1 MNDIRRLRL
10 VPLWGLLIA
19 VIAESCSMGLV
30 GLSGWFIA
38 GSAVAGATAY
48 STFSYLAPSGGVR
61 GLALSRIATHYT
73 SRVVLHSA
81 ALHRISAAR
90 LAFYDR
96 TAEDSSAHGHW
107 SGQALDRVMADADT
121 EGMALIQATTPM
133 TVTACLTAGGC
144 LAVAIAGYP
153 AVAVVVAVA
162 AALCAT
168 LATVTARGRT
178 DPGTTRAT
186 LRTELAAAVDAWPEM
201 ASLGATD
208 QLRQRTWQLLAAYD
222 NQQLRRTAATARAL
236 GGTRAVS
243 AITLLLTVL
252 LAEAHGADVTTLVFL
267 ALLVVGV
274 AANAER
280 LVAAAE
286 ARALARTA
294 AERLSSTGSAATG
307 SHPNA
312 PFIRGTYDHRGL
324 TVTGDRVPDA
334 PTRQGRRI
342 EVTVPAGRTLLVTG
356 ASGSGKTTLLEAVAA
371 ALHQTSGTR
380 GQPTV
385 TSVSADDHVFT
396 GTVATNIRLADPRA
410 SDDEIEALLAA
421 MGLDRGGLTP
431 GTKVGVGGRDLS
443 GGEQRRLH
451 LARALAARPDVL
463 LVDEPTTGLDA
474 GTAAR
479 VLAALRRR
487 LPDAVLVLAM
497 HEPPAPLEPPA
508 PPWITVSL
516 DT

>member
-1 MNDIRRLRL
+1 MNDTRRLRL

-19 VIAESCSMGLV
+19 VLAESCSIGLV

-48 STFSYLAPSGGVR
+48 STFSYLAPSGGVGGR
-61 GLALSRIATHYT
+61 ALSGIATHYT

-81 ALHRISAAR
+81 ALHRTGAAR

-96 TAEDSSAHGHW
+96 AAEDSSAHRQW

-144 LAVAIAGYP
+144 LAVAIVGYP
-153 AVAVVVAVA
+153 AVAVVVAA
-162 AALCAT
+162 AFCAI

-186 LRTELAAAVDAWPEM
+186 LRTELAAA
-201 ASLGATD
+201 
-208 QLRQRTWQLLAAYD
+208 YD
-222 NQQLRRTAATARAL
+222 NQQVRRTAATARAL
-236 GGTRAVS
+236 GATRAVS

-267 ALLVVGV
+267 ALLVTGV

-294 AERLSSTGSAATG
+294 AERLSSTDSAAIG
-307 SHPNA
+307 SHLNA
-312 PFIRGTYDHRGL
+312 LSIQGTYGHRGL
-324 TVTGDRVPDA
+324 TVTGGRVPAA
-334 PTRQGRRI
+334 PARQGRRI
-342 EVTVPAGRTLLVTG
+342 EVTVPAGQTLLVTG

-371 ALHQTSGTR
+371 ALHQTSSTC

-396 GTVATNIRLADPRA
+396 APWPPTSGSP
-410 SDDEIEALLAA
+410 
-421 MGLDRGGLTP
+421 TP
-431 GTKVGVGGRDLS
+431 GPR
-443 GGEQRRLH
+443 
-451 LARALAARPDVL
+451 
-463 LVDEPTTGLDA
+463 TTRSRNSSPPWDS
-474 GTAAR
+474 TAADSPR
-479 VLAALRRR
+479 ERRS
-487 LPDAVLVLAM
+487 A
-497 HEPPAPLEPPA
+497 
-508 PPWITVSL
+508 
-516 DT
+516 

>member
-1 MNDIRRLRL
+1 MKDTRRLRL

-19 VIAESCSMGLV
+19 VIAESCSIGLV

-96 TAEDSSAHGHW
+96 AAEDSSTHGQW

-133 TVTACLTAGGC
+133 TVTACLTVGGC
-144 LAVAIAGYP
+144 LAVAVAGYP

-162 AALCAT
+162 AALSAT

-201 ASLGATD
+201 ASLGATE

-222 NQQLRRTAATARAL
+222 DQQVRRTAATARAL
-236 GGTRAVS
+236 GATRAVS

-267 ALLVVGV
+267 ALLVTGV

-294 AERLSSTGSAATG
+294 AERLSSTD
-307 SHPNA
+307 SHSNA
-312 PFIRGTYDHRGL
+312 PFVHSTYDHRGL
-324 TVTGDRVPDA
+324 TVTGDRVPA
-334 PTRQGRRI
+334 ARTRQGRRI
-342 EVTVPAGRTLLVTG
+342 EVTVPRGRTLLVTG

-371 ALHQTSGTR
+371 ALHQTSGTC
-380 GQPTV
+380 GPPTL

-396 GTVATNIRLADPRA
+396 GTVATNIRLAEPRA
-410 SDDEIEALLAA
+410 SDGEIEELLAA
-421 MGLDRGGLTP
+421 MGLDRSGLTP
-431 GTKVGVGGRDLS
+431 ATKVGVGGRDLS

-451 LARALAARPDVL
+451 LARALATRPDVL

-479 VLAALRRR
+479 VLAALRRG
-487 LPDAVLVLAM
+487 LPDAVLVLAL
-497 HEPPAPLEPPA
+497 HEPPAPSEPPA

-516 DT
+516 DA